1 MGSLARAT
9 VIALV
14 IAFLLAQ
21 QVVPASEGS
30 RASAATP
37 SAAAT
42 CASSVGPGI
51 PPPSA
56 RATGIPGFHAAWWGQ
71 SGYMSLCAGAEATAT
86 VAFLNSGSRG
96 WLQGRMGEAAY
107 LGTWHSEPGQ
117 DQPSVLGGDGQRG
130 SPGTGWPRFD
140 RVAVQPAGYVGP
152 GQVAWFQFKLRAPVE
167 PGTYR
172 LGIRPLIEGATW
184 LEDFG
189 VFWEVTVLNADG
201 TLPRRTPA
209 DPQFVYYSVG
219 AGVSAQDIHEVH
231 EGVARAASY
240 IADNVAG
247 AVGGLKRPVTVRVY
261 GGTGESP
268 CCLANADGFRIV
280 VDHQTWRT
288 PPAAAPDTWSAST
301 ERKEIAGHEYVH
313 VWQGHQGAAGCL
325 SGPIWLVEGMPES
338 LSYRAMVRDGLIDP
352 VALERFE
359 KRWIASARYVPLREL
374 ESSFPNDTSPY
385 NVSWLAV
392 DRVLAPGSQASL
404 RSYCERVGNGQP
416 WRTAF
421 AAAFGESVD
430 SFYARFEAYRAE
442 FIR

>member
-1 MGSLARAT
+1 MGSLARIAALAL
-9 VIALV
+9 VLASIAL
-14 IAFLLAQ
+14 
-21 QVVPASEGS
+21 PASEGS
-30 RASAATP
+30 RASAAAP
-37 SAAAT
+37 SVTAT
-42 CASSVGPGI
+42 CTSSVGPGI
-51 PPPSA
+51 PPPNA
-56 RATGIPGFHAAWWGQ
+56 RATGITGFHAAWWGQ

-130 SPGTGWPRFD
+130 SPNTGWPRFD

-152 GQVAWFQFKLRAPVE
+152 GQIAWFQFKVRAPAE

-201 TLPRRTPA
+201 TAPRPTPA
-209 DPQFVYYSVG
+209 GAANVFYSIG
-219 AGVSAQDIHEVH
+219 DGVSAQDIHEVH
-231 EGVARAASY
+231 EGVDRVAQY
-240 IADNVAG
+240 IRDGIGG
-247 AVGGLKRPVTVRVY
+247 ALRRPVTVRVY
-261 GGTGESP
+261 VGTTETV
-268 CCLANADGFRIV
+268 CCLADQNGFRIV
-280 VDHQTWRT
+280 VDHRTWRT
-288 PPAAAPDTWSAST
+288 PPAPAPDTWSATT

-313 VWQGHQGAAGCL
+313 VWQGHQGSSGCL

-338 LSYRAMVRDGLIDP
+338 ISYRAMIRDGLIAQS
-352 VALERFE
+352 ALDRFE
-359 KRWIASARYVPLREL
+359 KRWVASARYVPLREL
-374 ESSFPNDTSPY
+374 ESAFPNDTNPY

-392 DRVLAPGSQASL
+392 DRVLAPGSQAPL

-421 AAAFGESVD
+421 AAAFGESID
-430 SFYARFEAYRAE
+430 SFYSRFEAYRAE
-442 FIR
+442 FVR